1 MNLKKIIRVA
11 IPVVLVSGIVFCGWQ
26 VVSKLRD
33 YNISDTY
40 YEKAQESA
48 ILQENEEIEPVD
60 DIPVVEGAMQIDWES
75 QKGLN
80 AVAWVQLD
88 NISYPVY
95 HDDGSQWYLKHLP
108 DGTYAS
114 AGSIFLYGE
123 NSADFTDQSSFI
135 YGHNMGNKT
144 MFGGLKDYAY
154 DEYKDHQFYLYLP
167 DGTRHT
173 YKFFAVASVYQ
184 SSQAYTWSFADEES
198 FLNWQQWMKD
208 NAIVQGTAPIDASK
222 RFVTLSTCNGTVG
235 TTRRLV
241 ICGQEVAVERTQNPA
256 SWYDELKAKIDAQK
270 QASTEVAYQRQ
281 ADLSEIYTTTQ
292 DALMKSR
299 RNQEGE

>member
-26 VVSKLRD
+26 VASKLRD

-154 DEYKDHQFYLYLP
+154 EEYKDHQFYLYLP

>member
-26 VVSKLRD
+26 VASKLHD

-48 ILQENEEIEPVD
+48 ILQENEEIELVD

>member
-26 VVSKLRD
+26 VASKLRD

-48 ILQENEEIEPVD
+48 ILQENEEIELVD

>member
-26 VVSKLRD
+26 VASKLRD

>member
-26 VVSKLRD
+26 VANKLRD

>member
-26 VVSKLRD
+26 VASKLRD

-154 DEYKDHQFYLYLP
+154 EEYKDHQFYLYLP

-184 SSQAYTWSFADEES
+184 SSQAYTWSFADEKS